1 MAELGNRYE
10 RIPAGPLFLDAELSR
25 MVSELARDVEQ
36 FDSLLHRQRELLQQQ
51 TSDGEKA
58 ERRWRKIRAQAVR
71 ITTKVQA
78 VLDEIALPVADS

>member
-1 MAELGNRYE
+1 
-10 RIPAGPLFLDAELSR
+10 

-51 TSDGEKA
+51 ISDGEKA

-71 ITTKVQA
+71 ITTEVQA
-78 VLDEIALPVADS
+78 ILNEIALPVADS